1 MTGGWGTKRSVSR
14 TRGQP
19 GHRTKEKHSGRK
31 SGGKE
36 CVKVWKWDIMALE
49 KTPSHLVWNTLR
61 LCTEGWW
68 GGGRLLPEI
77 LKKTVKD
84 QSRSPLWCSEFGLY
98 PKGNVNWEPLVQV
111 ERPKNQ
117 LDLSCVC
124 VYGGGDGWSINSTWK
139 LPACGEKWKG
149 VDDICREWTV
159 KEKASRGQRTNWL
172 LSAYTTN
179 LISNN
184 HKGNPKSSEAFTN
197 APPQA
202 VSNTF
207 EKALTLCT
215 TYSFIPCLPW
225 SSHNWV
231 LYTTG
236 TFLWSYLFNKFV
248 RFLESNNLL
257 FIEPMPW
264 NLNVWWP
271 QPLMTGKTYLI
282 YVPHKVLHTRFYF
295 YYLMMCGLLLLLE
308 GGNCVQVCR

>member
-1 MTGGWGTKRSVSR
+1 MTRFTWLEGEGQKGVFLGQGVSQD
-14 TRGQP
+14 T
-19 GHRTKEKHSGRK
+19 EGRK
-31 SGGKE
+31 SILEENLEEKN
-36 CVKVWKWDIMALE
+36 VWRYGNETSWSITWKKHQAIWYETHSGCAQ
-49 KTPSHLVWNTLR
+49 R
-61 LCTEGWW
+61 GRW
-68 GGGRLLPEI
+68 GSGRLLPEI

-98 PKGNVNWEPLVQV
+98 PKGSVNWEPLVQV

-179 LISNN
+179 LTSNN
-184 HKGNPKSSEAFTN
+184 HKGNSKSSEAFTN

-202 VSNTF
+202 VSNIL
-207 EKALTLCT
+207 EKALTLYT

-225 SSHNWV
+225 SSHHKV

-236 TFLWSYLFNKFV
+236 TFF
-248 RFLESNNLL
+248 
-257 FIEPMPW
+257 M
-264 NLNVWWP
+264 
-271 QPLMTGKTYLI
+271 
-282 YVPHKVLHTRFYF
+282 VLSF
-295 YYLMMCGLLLLLE
+295 
-308 GGNCVQVCR
+308 Q